1 MQIKIRH
8 GLMAAVLVLPALAAC
23 QQPAAVDTAKE
34 EAAINAQVDAV
45 NAAIKAKDADKL
57 VSIDADDIRGY
68 GGGGPDVASKDE
80 DLKADKVMVADPAYG
95 GSVKAEHLEVA
106 KSGDLAVQTGSF
118 DFTGTN
124 PQTKAVE
131 HSTGHWVAGW
141 RKDKDGA
148 WKMAAIGVAP
158 AGPAAA
164 PAAAPAADAKAPAA
178 PAADA
183 KAAPAP
189 AKK

>member
-8 GLMAAVLVLPALAAC
+8 GLLAAVLILPALAAC
-23 QQPAAVDTAKE
+23 QQPAAVDAAKE

-45 NAAIKAKDADKL
+45 NAAIKAKDADKI
-57 VSIDADDIRGY
+57 VAIDADDIRGY

-80 DLKADKVMVADPAYG
+80 DLKADKVFVADPAYG

-106 KSGDLAVQTGSF
+106 KSGDLAIQTGSF

-148 WKMAAIGVAP
+148 WKMAAISVAP
-158 AGPAAA
+158 SA
-164 PAAAPAADAKAPAA
+164 PAAAPAPAA
-178 PAADA
+178 GAKPAADA
-183 KAAPAP
+183 KPAAAP